1 MSQNAK
7 GKYVHKIST
16 IYMKE
21 EEITK
26 MEFEEITEEEE
37 TPEGDLLMIR
47 RLMLTN
53 TIHLNFLSFIS
64 IS

>member
-21 EEITK
+21 HEITK
-26 MEFEEITEEEE
+26 MEFEEITEEEDE
-37 TPEGDLLMIR
+37 KISTKED
-47 RLMLTN
+47 T
-53 TIHLNFLSFIS
+53 NFLDHLLKEYVELSRPYEFN
-64 IS
+64 